1 MHLTGPLGK
10 LEEVTPSSLASSE
23 PEPELEPEVG
33 FGRIVV
39 SDIEA
44 PKMLANLV

>member
-1 MHLTGPLGK
+1 MFSQLAFLARMAASTGRG
-10 LEEVTPSSLASSE
+10 TAAGSRPSL
-23 PEPELEPEVG
+23 G

-44 PKMLANLV
+44 PNLSVNLV